1 MQNNFWSFSTTS
13 IHRQSATR
21 LWPLCL
27 TLALSLWLGWPATLS
42 AQATSQSTPQSTPQ
56 STAPTPMPLAPTNTL
71 IAVAGGH
78 GAELWNAAN
87 GELVEQVAPGTR
99 LVASKRSVD
108 GQWLYVTTDSGSSG
122 WTAATS
128 LIVFYRIELLTEAVT
143 ITPVTPTTEAAP
155 SVENS
160 ATMTE
165 TTAPT
170 TTVAQNAPTET
181 EAAAETTIATVRSTT
196 RLNIRS
202 GPGTSYDVIS
212 KAEPAQQLTVV
223 SRTADDGWVEV
234 QLSATPEQTGWVT
247 AQYLAI
253 GGQTNLAVTNAPGSA
268 PAQSSVAVAPAAP
281 ATAPASGLSGKL
293 VFQTSFGGPIY
304 LYELA
309 GGNLRQLTSGFDP
322 ALSPDG
328 RQVVFTRGGGDN
340 GIFVINSDG
349 SGERKIF
356 GERELL
362 LSPKW
367 SPDGKWIVFMRGDEF
382 EPCFVDDEDGRCYR
396 EPLFPGGNAFDHP
409 QGKNPVTKLARID
422 SNGGNYR
429 DIATLEQAMAPDWNS
444 SGIVYQSAGG
454 LQITADQAGDPNRKL
469 FFQIQRQYHQDPDW
483 QPGGGRVVFQQ
494 KQGSHWEI
502 FGVNPDGGGLAAL
515 TRPATALVDTM
526 PSNVAPA
533 WSPNGQFIV
542 FLSNRR
548 ENNEAG
554 PWRLWVMNGDGS
566 NQRPLPVNLIFNY
579 GYTNEQVVDWG
590 P

>member
-1 MQNNFWSFSTTS
+1 MQNNFWSFSTTPIVGS
-13 IHRQSATR
+13 RTIR
-21 LWPLCL
+21 LCTLGL
-27 TLALSLWLGWPATLS
+27 TLALSLWLGWPATLY
-42 AQATSQSTPQSTPQ
+42 AQ
-56 STAPTPMPLAPTNTL
+56 STAPTPVPLAPANSL

-78 GAELWNAAN
+78 GAELRNAEN
-87 GELVEQVAPGTR
+87 GELIEQVAPGAR
-99 LVASKRSVD
+99 LVASKRSAD
-108 GQWLYVTTDSGSSG
+108 GQWLYITADNGSSG
-122 WTAATS
+122 WAAATA

-143 ITPVTPTTEAAP
+143 ITPVTPTPEAAAP
-155 SVENS
+155 SVADS
-160 ATMTE
+160 TPITATT
-165 TTAPT
+165 
-170 TTVAQNAPTET
+170 
-181 EAAAETTIATVRSTT
+181 AETTTAATTADAATEEATVETNVAMVRSNT

-202 GPGTSYDVIS
+202 GPGTSFAVIG
-212 KAEPAQQLTVV
+212 KAEPAQQLTIV
-223 SRTADDGWVEV
+223 SRAADGSWVEV
-234 QLSATPEQTGWVT
+234 QLPAAPEQTGWVA

-253 GGQTNLAVTNAPGSA
+253 DGEANSVVTNTANNAVSNA
-268 PAQSSVAVAPAAP
+268 PAQSNNTVAAAP
-281 ATAPASGLSGKL
+281 RAAAASGLMGKL
-293 VFQTSFGGPIY
+293 VFQSSFGGPIY
-304 LYELA
+304 LYELV
-309 GGNLRQLTSGFDP
+309 GGNLHQLTSGFDP

-340 GIFVINSDG
+340 GIYLINTDG

-382 EPCFVDDEDGRCYR
+382 EPCFVYKEDGRCYR
-396 EPLFPGGNAFDHP
+396 EPLFPEGSAFDNP
-409 QGKNPVTKLARID
+409 QGKNPITKLARID
-422 SNGGNYR
+422 ANGGNYR

-444 SGIVYQSAGG
+444 GGIVYQSAGG

-469 FFQIQRQYHQDPDW
+469 YFQIQRQYHQDPDW

-502 FGVNPDGGGLAAL
+502 FGITPDGGGLAAL

-542 FLSNRR
+542 FLSNRTDS
-548 ENNEAG
+548 NEAG

-566 NQRPLPVNLIFNY
+566 NQRPLPVNLTFNY

>member
-1 MQNNFWSFSTTS
+1 M
-13 IHRQSATR
+13 
-21 LWPLCL
+21 WPLCL
-27 TLALSLWLGWPATLS
+27 TLALSLWLGWPAALH
-42 AQATSQSTPQSTPQ
+42 AQ
-56 STAPTPMPLAPTNTL
+56 STAPTPMPLAPANTL

-78 GAELWNAAN
+78 GADLWNADN
-87 GELVEQVAPGTR
+87 GALVAQVAPGTR
-99 LVASKRSVD
+99 LIASKRSAD
-108 GQWLYVTTDSGSSG
+108 GQWLYVTADSGSSG
-122 WTAATS
+122 WAAAKS

-143 ITPVTPTTEAAP
+143 ITPAVPTPAAAP
-155 SVENS
+155 PVEQS
-160 ATMTE
+160 ASITATTPE
-165 TTAPT
+165 TATTA
-170 TTVAQNAPTET
+170 TTVAAASAATVDTAPE
-181 EAAAETTIATVRSTT
+181 EATVATVRSTT

-202 GPGTSYDVIS
+202 GPGTSYAVIS
-212 KAEPAQQLTVV
+212 KAEPAQQLTIV
-223 SRTADDGWVEV
+223 SRSTDGGWVEIA
-234 QLSATPEQTGWVT
+234 LPNASGQTGWVA
-247 AQYLAI
+247 AQYLAT
-253 GGQTNLAVTNAPGSA
+253 GTAAMAATPTLNTPSRQNNGV
-268 PAQSSVAVAPAAP
+268 AAP
-281 ATAPASGLSGKL
+281 AGGLTGKL

-340 GIFVINSDG
+340 GIYLINADG

-429 DIATLEQAMAPDWNS
+429 DLATLEQAMAPDWNS
-444 SGIVYQSAGG
+444 GGIVYQSAGG

-494 KQGSHWEI
+494 RQGSHWEI

-533 WSPNGQFIV
+533 WSPNGQYIV
-542 FLSNRR
+542 FLSNRTDG
-548 ENNEAG
+548 NEAG

-566 NQRPLPVNLIFNY
+566 NQRPLPVNLTFNY

>member
-1 MQNNFWSFSTTS
+1 MQNNFWSFPTTA
-13 IHRQSATR
+13 IVVPRVTR
-21 LWPLCL
+21 LLSLGL

-42 AQATSQSTPQSTPQ
+42 AQ
-56 STAPTPMPLAPTNTL
+56 STAPTPMPLAPANSL

-87 GELVEQVAPGTR
+87 GALVAQVEPGTR

-108 GQWLYVTTDSGSSG
+108 GQWLYVTTDNGSSG
-122 WTAATS
+122 WAAATA
-128 LIVFYRIELLTEAVT
+128 LIVFYRLELLTEAVT
-143 ITPVTPTTEAAP
+143 ITPTTPTPAAAP
-155 SVENS
+155 LVEDS
-160 ATMTE
+160 ASITA
-165 TTAPT
+165 TTAETAT
-170 TTVAQNAPTET
+170 TTTM
-181 EAAAETTIATVRSTT
+181 AAADNAAAPNAADEEATVATVRSST

-202 GPGTSYDVIS
+202 GPGTSYAVVG
-212 KAEPAQQLTVV
+212 KAEPGQQLTLIG
-223 SRTADDGWVEV
+223 TAAQGWVEV
-234 QLSATPEQTGWVT
+234 QLPNTPEQTGWV
-247 AQYLAI
+247 AEQYLSTSATAASAVVNTTSPPAV
-253 GGQTNLAVTNAPGSA
+253 QT
-268 PAQSSVAVAPAAP
+268 SSGA
-281 ATAPASGLSGKL
+281 APASGLSGKL

-309 GGNLRQLTSGFDP
+309 SGNLRQLTSGFDP

-340 GIFVINSDG
+340 GIYVINSDG

-382 EPCFVDDEDGRCYR
+382 EPCFFYEDNGRCYR
-396 EPLFPGGNAFDHP
+396 EPLFPGGNAFDNP
-409 QGKNPVTKLARID
+409 SGKNPVTKLARID

-444 SGIVYQSAGG
+444 GGIVYQSAGG

-502 FGVNPDGGGLAAL
+502 FGINSDGGGLAAL

-542 FLSNRR
+542 FLSNRMD
-548 ENNEAG
+548 NNEAG
-554 PWRLWVMNGDGS
+554 PWRLWVMNSDGS
-566 NQRPLPVNLIFNY
+566 NQRPLPVNLTFNY
-579 GYTNEQVVDWG
+579 GYTNEQIVDWG

>member
-1 MQNNFWSFSTTS
+1 MQHNYCSFSITSSLMQTTL
-13 IHRQSATR
+13 ITQTATR
-21 LWPLCL
+21 LWTIGL
-27 TLALSLWLGWPATLS
+27 TLAFMLFFSWPTHLYA
-42 AQATSQSTPQSTPQ
+42 Q
-56 STAPTPMPLAPTNTL
+56 STAPTPMPLAPANTL

-78 GAELWNAAN
+78 GAELWDASGALS
-87 GELVEQVAPGTR
+87 GQVEPGAR
-99 LVASKRSVD
+99 LVASKRSAD
-108 GQWLYVTTDSGSSG
+108 GQWLYVTAENGVEG
-122 WTAATS
+122 WAAAKS
-128 LIVFYRIELLTEAVT
+128 LIVFYRLELLTEAVT
-143 ITPVTPTTEAAP
+143 ITPATPTPVAA
-155 SVENS
+155 SQ
-160 ATMTE
+160 
-165 TTAPT
+165 PT
-170 TTVAQNAPTET
+170 TTTATLTAPVTTTTDVAVTVAEPTQ
-181 EAAAETTIATVRSTT
+181 ATVLAST

-202 GPGTSYDVIS
+202 GPGTTYEVIG
-212 KAEPAQQLTVV
+212 KAEPGQQLTLVG
-223 SRTADDGWVEV
+223 AAAQGWVEV
-234 QLSATPEQTGWVT
+234 QLPSALEQTGWV
-247 AQYLAI
+247 AEQYLSTGATA
-253 GGQTNLAVTNAPGSA
+253 GRGAVNPASPPAVQANSGAAAVSA
-268 PAQSSVAVAPAAP
+268 
-281 ATAPASGLSGKL
+281 APASGLTGKL
-293 VFQTSFGGPIY
+293 VFQSSFGGPIY

-309 GGNLRQLTSGFDP
+309 SGNLRQLTSGFDP

-328 RQVVFTRGGGDN
+328 RQVVFTRTGGDN

-362 LSPKW
+362 LAPKW
-367 SPDGKWIVFMRGDEF
+367 SPDGQWIVFMRGDEF
-382 EPCFVDDEDGRCYR
+382 EPCFIDDEDGRCYR

-422 SNGGNYR
+422 TNGGNYR

-444 SGIVYQSAGG
+444 GGIVYQSAGG

-502 FGVNPDGGGLAAL
+502 FGINPDGGGLAAL
-515 TRPATALVDTM
+515 TRPATTLVDAM

-542 FLSNRR
+542 FLSNRMD
-548 ENNEAG
+548 NNEAG

-566 NQRPLPVNLIFNY
+566 NQRPLSVNLTFNY

>member
-1 MQNNFWSFSTTS
+1 MQNNFWSFST
-13 IHRQSATR
+13 IAIVVPRATR

-27 TLALSLWLGWPATLS
+27 TFALSLWLGWPATL
-42 AQATSQSTPQSTPQ
+42 AAQ
-56 STAPTPMPLAPTNTL
+56 STAPTPMPLAPANSL

-87 GELVEQVAPGTR
+87 GELIEQVAPGAR
-99 LVASKRSVD
+99 LIASKRSAD
-108 GQWLYVTTDSGSSG
+108 GQWLYVTTNNGSSG
-122 WTAATS
+122 WAAATA

-143 ITPVTPTTEAAP
+143 FTPATPTPAAAP
-155 SVENS
+155 DVENS
-160 ATMTE
+160 TPITAT
-165 TTAPT
+165 TTAT
-170 TTVAQNAPTET
+170 TTTATTAAVVSATTADTATE
-181 EAAAETTIATVRSTT
+181 EATVAIVRSST

-202 GPGTSYDVIS
+202 GPGTNFDVIG
-212 KAEPAQQLTVV
+212 KAEPAQQLTTV
-223 SRTADDGWVEV
+223 SRVTDGGWMEV
-234 QLSATPEQTGWVT
+234 QLPAAPEQTGWV
-247 AQYLAI
+247 AVQYLAI
-253 GGQTNLAVTNAPGSA
+253 GGETNLAVTNAAGSA
-268 PAQSSVAVAPAAP
+268 AVAPAAP

-309 GGNLRQLTSGFDP
+309 GGALRQLTSGFDP

-340 GIFVINSDG
+340 GIYLINSDG

-382 EPCFVDDEDGRCYR
+382 EPCFIDDEDGRCYR

-422 SNGGNYR
+422 TNGSNYR
-429 DIATLEQAMAPDWNS
+429 DIATLEQAMAPDWNGG
-444 SGIVYQSAGG
+444 GIVYQSAGG

-542 FLSNRR
+542 FLSNRM

-566 NQRPLPVNLIFNY
+566 NQWPLPINLTFNY